1 MLMSKLKMGILAM
14 FALVGAA
21 FAYDLKTVE
30 LVPVK
35 FQKTPAH
42 APVRLVENGKLNFAI
57 VADLDAERRMHL
69 SLVFRHPFG
78 DKSSAIS

>member
-14 FALVGAA
+14 FVLAGTA

-30 LVPVK
+30 LVPVE

-42 APVRLVENGKLNFAI
+42 APVRLVGNGKL
-57 VADLDAERRMHL
+57 
-69 SLVFRHPFG
+69 PF
-78 DKSSAIS
+78 